1 MCSSSVQPTT
11 VVITLNRSILIL
23 KKIGIL
29 QTGIVGGD
37 LGAQFGEYPQ
47 MFMTMLGD
55 NDFTYV
61 SYPVVDNIFPN
72 SVEDCDAWIITGS
85 KHGAYEDHPWIAPLE
100 EFIRELVKTSKP
112 TLGICFGHQIMAQAM
127 GGVVEKSDKGWGVG
141 IHEYLNH
148 ETGEKTKLLAFHQD
162 QVVTPPPNT
171 EVTHSSDFCTYAGLR
186 YGTNCISL
194 QPHPEHTSDFTKSLL
209 EIRRG
214 VAIPEPIADA
224 ALQSLSSDNSHA
236 LYADQLKEFFKG
248 TTA

>member
-1 MCSSSVQPTT
+1 
-11 VVITLNRSILIL
+11 LIL

-47 MFMTMLGD
+47 MFMTLLGAD
-55 NDFTYV
+55 DFTYV
-61 SYPVVDNIFPN
+61 NYPVVENIFPD
-72 SVEDCDAWIITGS
+72 SIEDCDAWIITGS

-100 EFIRELVKTSKP
+100 DFIRELVKNNKP

-141 IHEYLNH
+141 IHEYRNI
-148 ETGEKTKLLAFHQD
+148 ETDETTKLLAFHQD
-162 QVVTPPPNT
+162 QVITLPPET
-171 EVTHSSDFCTYAGLR
+171 EVTHSSDFCAFAGLR
-186 YGTNCISL
+186 YAPNCISL
-194 QPHPEHTSDFTKSLL
+194 QPHPEHTTDFTKNLL

-224 ALQSLSSDNSHA
+224 ALQSLSSENSHA
-236 LYADQLKEFFKG
+236 RYADQLKAFFKNS
-248 TTA
+248 TP